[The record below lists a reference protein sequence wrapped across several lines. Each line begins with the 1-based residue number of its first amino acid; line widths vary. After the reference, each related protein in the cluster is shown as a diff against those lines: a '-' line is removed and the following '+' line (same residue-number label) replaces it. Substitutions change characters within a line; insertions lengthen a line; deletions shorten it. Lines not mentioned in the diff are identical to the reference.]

1 LPKPCRPGFRGCPRE
16 SKLRKMQKE
25 RKSVESSGRSVD
37 DALVRALQ
45 ELGVDRD
52 QVEVEILAEGSR
64 GLLGLGAEQARV
76 RVTVSEPELYPL
88 EEQVAEETG
97 AVGEGVGELAAAALR
112 DLLRQ
117 MGIEARVLL
126 REPYE
131 GKTSPLVLDVEGD
144 DLGILIGRQG
154 ETLRDLQYITRL
166 IVSRKAQRWVNVFV
180 DVGGYKRR
188 REGVLTEL
196 AQRMADRAI
205 AEQRAIPLEPMPPH
219 ERRIVHLALA
229 DHELVTTES
238 SGEGQ
243 RRKVVIFPKR

>member
-1 LPKPCRPGFRGCPRE
+1 
-16 SKLRKMQKE
+16 MQKE

-37 DALVRALQ
+37 DALVRALE

-52 QVEVEILAEGSR
+52 QVEVEILTEGSR

-76 RVTVSEPELYPL
+76 RVTAIEPEGYPS
-88 EEQVAEETG
+88 EEQVAEEPG
-97 AVGEGVGELAAAALR
+97 PAGEGVGELAAEALR

-117 MGIEARVLL
+117 MGIEARVRV

-131 GKTSPLVLDVEGD
+131 DKTSPLVLDVEGD

-166 IVSRKAQRWVNVFV
+166 IVSRKAQRWVNLFV

-196 AQRMADRAI
+196 AQRMAERAI

-219 ERRIVHLALA
+219 ERRIVHLALV

-238 SGEGQ
+238 TGEGQ
-243 RRKVVIFPKR
+243 RRKVIIFPKR